1 MKVAACCCVSVEQD
15 DQEGSIANQEEH
27 YEELIRK
34 NPDYILA
41 ESIITLVWY
50 LLLIPWEETMTAIH
64 RLTWNLSACK

>member
-1 MKVAACCCVSVEQD
+1 MKVAAYYRVYVEQD

-27 YEELIRK
+27 YETLIRK